1 MGAELERRALGFAFA
16 IFAFVAGAGPALAAP
31 PTLPD
36 RTRTPGVTDDQVTE
50 ANYRDVLCPGPDG
63 KKAHTT
69 DEKRPST
76 AYTNKLKKQQLA
88 DWPGYSNEKL
98 SAYEEDHLISL
109 ELGGSD
115 SDPKNLWPEFW
126 DKGKSPYKGTWG
138 AHVKDRLEGELGRR
152 ICLQATDA
160 DYVSLSDARQ
170 AIADDWVKAFKK
182 YVCTRKPALSPVMAA
197 HCP

>member
-1 MGAELERRALGFAFA
+1 MADRVTGFEDADTIDLAGIDADATHNGNQAFKLVGAFSGSAGEILDVRLAVLHVA
-16 IFAFVAGAGPALAAP
+16 IVAG
-31 PTLPD
+31 
-36 RTRTPGVTDDQVTE
+36 
-50 ANYRDVLCPGPDG
+50 
-63 KKAHTT
+63 
-69 DEKRPST
+69 EKRPST
-76 AYTNKLKKQQLA
+76 SYTNKLKKQQLA
-88 DWPGYSNEKL
+88 DWPGYSNKKL
-98 SAYEEDHLISL
+98 SGYEEDHLISL